1 MIHVISAE
9 NRHLYEDVLEQHF
22 RVRHEIF
29 VEERKWEALRKPDSR
44 EIDVYDN
51 EDAIYLLALE
61 NRRVLG
67 GSRLYPTTK
76 PTMMSEV
83 FPHLA
88 AVRGCPVDPQVWEW
102 SRFFVTRERRD
113 GAFNLQL
120 MAAAQEFCL
129 DQGIER
135 LSLRHGD
142 VVAAALPRH
151 RLRRH
156 AAGIA
161 GAGGGLLDHGRDHR
175 DPPGIA
181 RRRARPYRHEERRP
195 VRTDRVSIA
204 SPVPT
209 SAAAPPR
216 NERAP
221 EMSNMMRDSQIM
233 AQTKDENLGYMS
245 DMALE
250 LAQMAE
256 DTGLATLAYL
266 FRMAALEAST
276 ANSELGRAGRSPP
289 ADHVALDVSSFR
301 QAAHPLPG
309 NGGRVIVWV
318 RQADPSCA
326 AVFLQGRF
334 CKA

>member
-1 MIHVISAE
+1 MGEFMIHVISAE

-29 VEERKWEALRKPDSR
+29 VEERKWEGLRKPDSR

-88 AVRGCPVDPQVWEW
+88 AVRGCPADPQVWEW

-135 LSLRHGD
+135 LCL
-142 VVAAALPRH
+142 VMETWWLPRFH
-151 RLRRH
+151 DIGFVVTPLGLPALVEDSWTMAATIEIRQESLNVVRDRIGMKSLVQQDGPRL
-156 AAGIA
+156 
-161 GAGGGLLDHGRDHR
+161 DC
-175 DPPGIA
+175 IA
-181 RRRARPYRHEERRP
+181 RANLCG
-195 VRTDRVSIA
+195 RTAAQRK
-204 SPVPT
+204 
-209 SAAAPPR
+209 SA
-216 NERAP
+216 
-221 EMSNMMRDSQIM
+221 
-233 AQTKDENLGYMS
+233 
-245 DMALE
+245 
-250 LAQMAE
+250 
-256 DTGLATLAYL
+256 
-266 FRMAALEAST
+266 
-276 ANSELGRAGRSPP
+276 
-289 ADHVALDVSSFR
+289 
-301 QAAHPLPG
+301 
-309 NGGRVIVWV
+309 
-318 RQADPSCA
+318 
-326 AVFLQGRF
+326 
-334 CKA
+334 